1 MLKRNTRAEFVA
13 LFLFLVVS
21 VLVITNGFSG
31 RIAAQDKEVDI
42 YSKIQPIGPVLN
54 TILMEYVRDPDVD
67 KLVEGALVGMMNS
80 LDKRSSYISP
90 EILKMM
96 SSETKGEF
104 EGIGVSIQLTEDK
117 NISVWQTI
125 PESPASKV
133 GVQAGDIIIK
143 IDGVSTSGM
152 ALDDAAKRIRG
163 PKDSVVRLTVY
174 RKNEENGNG
183 VAKPKNGEKEPPA
196 SEVKDFTIKR
206 GNVPLDSIK
215 EARLL
220 PNNIGYVRIGDFK
233 ENTGRDLAKNL
244 ERLLQEGMKSLVVD
258 LRWNPGGLLTSSK
271 DVSELF
277 LPKNTLVVYTQGRKT
292 AKTSATEN
300 MKLYTERA
308 PVLPEGFPMV
318 VLANDQSASA
328 AEIVTGAL
336 QFWKR
341 AIVVGEKTYGKGSV
355 QTIIPLEHPEGAALR
370 LTTALY
376 YTPAEVT
383 IDGAG
388 IKPDV
393 EVPMNRKQQ
402 LALVNQMYESIKSDS
417 RKLNQQNHGSAT
429 GDTVTAETIED
440 LQLKRACEI
449 LLEDPIFENLV
460 TKYHKDT
467 HETQVAA
474 PPDKVLSGHDAADD
488 TPEDAPEAPEEA
500 PTPGPEN
507 KTTPEPQTTPVPP
520 TTPTPAPTPAPA
532 PAKP

>member
-1 MLKRNTRAEFVA
+1 MLKRNTRSEFVA

-21 VLVITNGFSG
+21 ALVLTNGFSG
-31 RIAAQDKEVDI
+31 RISAQDKEVDI
-42 YSKIQPIGPVLN
+42 YTKIQPIGPVLN
-54 TILMEYVRDPDVD
+54 TILQEYVREPDVD

-80 LDKRSSYISP
+80 LDKHSSYISP
-90 EILKMM
+90 AILKMM
-96 SSETKGEF
+96 NSETKGQF

-125 PESPASKV
+125 PDSPASKV

-152 ALDDAAKRIRG
+152 GLDDAAKRIRG
-163 PKDSVVRLTVY
+163 PKDSVVRLTIY
-174 RKNEENGNG
+174 RKSEENGNG
-183 VAKPKNGEKEPPA
+183 VVKPKNGEKEAPA
-196 SEVKDFTIKR
+196 PEVKEFTIKR

-233 ENTGRDLAKNL
+233 ENTGRDLTKNL
-244 ERLLQEGMKSLVVD
+244 EKLLQEGMKSLVID

-271 DVSELF
+271 DVSEIF

-292 AKTSATEN
+292 SKTSVTED

-328 AEIVTGAL
+328 AEIVTAAL

-388 IKPDV
+388 IKPDI
-393 EVPMNRKQQ
+393 EVPMGRKQQ
-402 LALVNQMYESIKSDS
+402 LALVSQMYESIKSDS
-417 RKLNQQNHGSAT
+417 RKLNQQNHGSST
-429 GDTVTAETIED
+429 GDAVTAETVED

-449 LLEDPIFENLV
+449 LLEDPVFENLLK
-460 TKYHKDT
+460 KYHKDT

-474 PPDKVLSGHDAADD
+474 PPDKVLRGQDAADD
-488 TPEDAPEAPEEA
+488 TSEAPEDAPTPE
-500 PTPGPEN
+500 PEK
-507 KTTPEPQTTPVPP
+507 KTVPEPQTS
-520 TTPTPAPTPAPA
+520 PAPQTAPAPQEAPAPA